1 MAEEKRVYRIA
12 ELYKNEVVPALEK
25 KFAYKNINE
34 VPRLDKIVLN
44 MGLGD
49 VKDNSKSLQ
58 LAVEELKAIAG
69 QAPVLTKAKKSVANF
84 KVREGMVIGAKVTL

>member
-44 MGLGD
+44 M
-49 VKDNSKSLQ
+49 
-58 LAVEELKAIAG
+58 
-69 QAPVLTKAKKSVANF
+69 
-84 KVREGMVIGAKVTL
+84 

>member
-12 ELYKNEVVPALEK
+12 ELYKKEVVPALEK

-58 LAVEELKAIAG
+58 LAVE
-69 QAPVLTKAKKSVANF
+69 
-84 KVREGMVIGAKVTL
+84 

>member
-69 QAPVLTKAKKSVANF
+69 QYRRRRALLTSRSEKAWLSEPK
-84 KVREGMVIGAKVTL
+84 